1 MGFAIGTL
9 LVCEL
14 PVILVAIGLSGV
26 VAKAGEGQLSQ
37 TFELVAITMGG
48 LGLLGLIAVYTKRLL
63 RNLKRGRS

>member
-26 VAKAGEGQLSQ
+26 VAKAGGQLSQ